1 MDALRCKETFD
12 NVIFNDESS
21 VEMDGDAFIPII
33 NN

>member
-12 NVIFNDESS
+12 DESS